1 MSAMTDPN
9 VDPIAIPSFCKENY
23 PLKEKCPFF
32 AQSNTSSFISFSV
45 IFVTM
50 AFSLSICRNI
60 TSIVISNGT
69 LAKKLNLK
77 YCPMEKREF
86 WKWNF

>member
-1 MSAMTDPN
+1 MPAMTDPN

-50 AFSLSICRNI
+50 AFSL
-60 TSIVISNGT
+60 
-69 LAKKLNLK
+69 
-77 YCPMEKREF
+77 
-86 WKWNF
+86 